1 MLLALAACAAPQDR
15 PAAEAPPA
23 LRTGAEVLAE
33 SGFERL
39 RGLRVG
45 LIANHTTRVGDR
57 HLSDLLAEA
66 RDVELAALFG
76 PEHGIRGDTDDGVG
90 VGDTLDAATG
100 VPVYS
105 LYGQRRSPPP
115 GVLDSLDVL
124 VFDIQ
129 DVGARF
135 YTFISTMGHSMQAAA
150 AAGVPFVVLDRP
162 NPLGG
167 DQVDGFV
174 LEPGHESFVG
184 LYPIPVQ
191 HGMTV
196 GELAL
201 MIRGEGWLP
210 GLDSLDL
217 DIVRMEGWARDR
229 LWPDLGREWIPTSPN
244 IPSFEAALV
253 YPGTC
258 FIEGTTA
265 SEGRG
270 TETPFLLIGAPWLDA
285 ARAASL
291 LADAGLPGVEFHPTR
306 FTPVSIPGK
315 DTHPKHENVEIAGIH
330 IGVTDP
336 RAVRPLAV
344 GIHLLSA
351 FATDP
356 GAPDDFIRATGLAR
370 LSGSERL
377 ASFLAAGT
385 DPDSVIASW
394 SDEVAAFELAR
405 RPYLLYE

>member
-1 MLLALAACAAPQDR
+1 
-15 PAAEAPPA
+15 
-23 LRTGAEVLAE
+23 
-33 SGFERL
+33 
-39 RGLRVG
+39 
-45 LIANHTTRVGDR
+45 
-57 HLSDLLAEA
+57 
-66 RDVELAALFG
+66 
-76 PEHGIRGDTDDGVG
+76 
-90 VGDTLDAATG
+90 
-100 VPVYS
+100 
-105 LYGQRRSPPP
+105 
-115 GVLDSLDVL
+115 
-124 VFDIQ
+124 
-129 DVGARF
+129 
-135 YTFISTMGHSMQAAA
+135 
-150 AAGVPFVVLDRP
+150 
-162 NPLGG
+162 
-167 DQVDGFV
+167 
-174 LEPGHESFVG
+174 VG

-210 GLDSLDL
+210 GLDSLEL

-229 LWPDLGREWIPTSPN
+229 IWPDLGREWIPTSPN
-244 IPSFEAALV
+244 IPTFEAALV

-285 ARAASL
+285 ARVESL
-291 LADAGLPGVEFHPTR
+291 MTDAGLSGVEFHQTR

-315 DTHPKHENVEIAGIH
+315 DTHPKHENVELSGIH

-336 RAVRPLAV
+336 HAVRPLAV

-356 GAPDDFIRATGLAR
+356 GAPENFVRAAGLAR
-370 LSGSERL
+370 LSGSDRL

-385 DPDSVIASW
+385 DPDSVIVSW
-394 SDEVAAFELAR
+394 GDEVAAFELAR